1 MSSDDL
7 NPTRKKILEAT
18 WKLLEAN
25 PARVVPM
32 SEIAK
37 TSGISR
43 QAVYLHFPT
52 RAELLI
58 AVTRYTGDQL
68 KVDELLAPSRAA
80 ETGEARLAAYIDFW
94 ATFIPQIY
102 GVMKALLVMRDSDE
116 AARAAWDDRMA
127 AFREG
132 CEAAVKSLKRDGRLR
147 AGLTVPVATDLLW
160 TWMSVRNWEHL
171 TIDCGWPQ
179 ARYRKM
185 MQETARQLL
194 ICESD

>member
-7 NPTRKKILEAT
+7 NPTRKKILDAT

-132 CEAAVKSLKRDGRLR
+132 CEAAVKALKRDGQLR

-160 TWMSVRNWEHL
+160 TWMSVRNWENL

-179 ARYRKM
+179 SRYRKL

-194 ICESD
+194 MA